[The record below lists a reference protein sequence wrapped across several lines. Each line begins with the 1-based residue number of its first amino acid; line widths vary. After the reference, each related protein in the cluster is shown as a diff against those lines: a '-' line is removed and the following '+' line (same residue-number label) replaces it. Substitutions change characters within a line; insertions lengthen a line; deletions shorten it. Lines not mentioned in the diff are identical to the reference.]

1 MANFDIKGFSVIDSC
16 KIKAM
21 FLLFCFCIIFVCFL
35 SNFMNIANDEFFDK
49 HQKEMEGFV
58 LSRIVLTEDKGIG
71 SEGGLL
77 IQGVNK
83 DVLTFDDIVDDQ
95 YYHFLQNRVFNYY
108 WVYESHHGGN
118 AAMFYLINTLLP
130 FSAIDRYLWLGFI
143 NTGLVSLVF
152 CLIVLWFYS
161 EFGIFVAFSV
171 LLSIILSQWL
181 TVFGRNLYWAI
192 WNFYLPALA
201 VMYYFKYN
209 NSKTFSLRRLSIII
223 FIMICV
229 KCYISGYEYITTAI
243 LMMLVPIVFYVIKLS
258 YNFKRIIII
267 LSIAMLASFSAILLS
282 VFLLTA
288 QIAVAKGSLSQGI
301 EHITL
306 SLQRRTYADS
316 NILPKEYKERLDVSV
331 ISVLKI
337 YFSGI
342 YLDATKYIDETS
354 GILYNY
360 LKIRYINLIKL
371 FMLSTM
377 ILLLLSKFYSPEER
391 RLIYALSASC
401 WFSILAPLSWLI
413 IFKSHSAMHYHMNYL
428 VWQMPFTMFGFAVSG
443 LSLLS
448 LISIVMQRKRP
459 LSKRFFY

>member
-1 MANFDIKGFSVIDSC
+1 
-16 KIKAM
+16 
-21 FLLFCFCIIFVCFL
+21 
-35 SNFMNIANDEFFDK
+35 
-49 HQKEMEGFV
+49 
-58 LSRIVLTEDKGIG
+58 
-71 SEGGLL
+71 
-77 IQGVNK
+77 
-83 DVLTFDDIVDDQ
+83 
-95 YYHFLQNRVFNYY
+95 
-108 WVYESHHGGN
+108 
-118 AAMFYLINTLLP
+118 
-130 FSAIDRYLWLGFI
+130 
-143 NTGLVSLVF
+143 
-152 CLIVLWFYS
+152 
-161 EFGIFVAFSV
+161 
-171 LLSIILSQWL
+171 
-181 TVFGRNLYWAI
+181 
-192 WNFYLPALA
+192 
-201 VMYYFKYN
+201 
-209 NSKTFSLRRLSIII
+209 
-223 FIMICV
+223 
-229 KCYISGYEYITTAI
+229 
-243 LMMLVPIVFYVIKLS
+243 MMLVPIVFYVIKLS

-371 FMLSTM
+371 FPLSTM